1 MSVLIKNK
9 IDLNC
14 NHLNLQVAP
23 DHQDVKNVINSFTQ
37 TLHSNQVNFFGNVN
51 IGTDLRIADLTRAY
65 DCVVLAYG
73 SASEKYL
80 NIPGEKD
87 FDNLVS
93 AKDFVSWYNGLPQ
106 SENFNIDLS
115 AKQAVIIG
123 AGNVAIDV
131 ARILL
136 SPIEKLEKTDITVK
150 ALDLIKNTNKVEHV
164 SIVARR
170 GILNAAFT
178 IKELRELTKIESVQ
192 CDIDLQNFNEINVEN
207 ILNRLSRP
215 RKRITELMFS
225 LAKQPQTTQK
235 KKKLSFVFLKTPL
248 EIVGDKQTR
257 RATGVKFQNSKYNLN
272 FMSDGLKLDS
282 EDMLNSIP
290 VVEDTQRGLELM
302 NCGLVVRSIGF
313 KNVNIDPEIPF
324 DKKSGVVLNEKGK
337 VIGKDGLYC
346 TGWIKRGPRGVI
358 VDTTTDA
365 HETARKLCED
375 FGLVSD
381 VKRGGEEIAE
391 ILHQRGVHFVDK
403 EGWRKID
410 EEEVRRGKV
419 TGKPREKFQTIDEML
434 QVALAK

>member
-192 CDIDLQNFNEINVEN
+192 CDID
-207 ILNRLSRP
+207 
-215 RKRITELMFS
+215 
-225 LAKQPQTTQK
+225 
-235 KKKLSFVFLKTPL
+235 
-248 EIVGDKQTR
+248 
-257 RATGVKFQNSKYNLN
+257 
-272 FMSDGLKLDS
+272 
-282 EDMLNSIP
+282 
-290 VVEDTQRGLELM
+290 
-302 NCGLVVRSIGF
+302 
-313 KNVNIDPEIPF
+313 
-324 DKKSGVVLNEKGK
+324 
-337 VIGKDGLYC
+337 
-346 TGWIKRGPRGVI
+346 
-358 VDTTTDA
+358 
-365 HETARKLCED
+365 
-375 FGLVSD
+375 
-381 VKRGGEEIAE
+381 
-391 ILHQRGVHFVDK
+391 
-403 EGWRKID
+403 
-410 EEEVRRGKV
+410 
-419 TGKPREKFQTIDEML
+419 
-434 QVALAK
+434 